1 MEKANTNTS
10 QKPEQLDLFND
21 ELNEKIINSSMT
33 GNEIIEKVYSQPDPK
48 LYDWW
53 AKPRRLGEWKIS
65 GLEQMALSQ
74 SNENRRHVRRW

>member
-33 GNEIIEKVYSQPDPK
+33 GDEVIEKVYSQPDPK
-48 LYDWW
+48 LYD
-53 AKPRRLGEWKIS
+53 
-65 GLEQMALSQ
+65 
-74 SNENRRHVRRW
+74 

>member
-33 GNEIIEKVYSQPDPK
+33 SDEIIEKVYSQTDPK
-48 LYDWW
+48 LYD
-53 AKPRRLGEWKIS
+53 
-65 GLEQMALSQ
+65 
-74 SNENRRHVRRW
+74 